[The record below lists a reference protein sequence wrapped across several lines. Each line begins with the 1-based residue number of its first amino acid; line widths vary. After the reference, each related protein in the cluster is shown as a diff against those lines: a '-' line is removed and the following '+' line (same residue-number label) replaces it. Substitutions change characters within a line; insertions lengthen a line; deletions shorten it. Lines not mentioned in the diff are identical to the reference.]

1 MRVRACVRVCV
12 HVCVHARACMHACM
26 RVCVCVD
33 TVKQIM
39 YLSVVK
45 HKDCFSLTTQLY
57 VNDSSSVNLKTR
69 GKYKSLNNKNEQP
82 GVHVTLPSP
91 MHLGWI

>member
-1 MRVRACVRVCV
+1 MRACVCAC
-12 HVCVHARACMHACM
+12 VCVHAGACMH
-26 RVCVCVD
+26 VCVCVD
-33 TVKQIM
+33 TVKQNVQ